1 MSDAEQMKWD
11 LSQLVEFDDV
21 SYILER
27 MGAAVE
33 ATQEFR
39 AKHRGKIASY
49 DSKHVVELLEG
60 KDNLELE
67 FEGALKYARL
77 FYDADM
83 THPDAPKLHDRFMNT
98 STQMRQLVAFVDLEL
113 GELLSSHPE
122 MVNDPVLAEYRHHL
136 ERILRKIPYM
146 LSEVEEQMAIVKDK
160 NGIRAW
166 SNLQGDWLS
175 TRTFEL
181 EIDGEVRTL
190 PYGEIIQYYL
200 NPNRYLRR
208 GAHESVY
215 QKLGEDHILWSTAL
229 RSVCSDHLEMTKIRG
244 WESPL
249 TQSLI
254 ANDVD
259 DDTINALMNTI
270 EKNVGVY
277 QDYLRLKAKV
287 LELKRLGNWDILAP
301 LPDTPEKKFTWNESR
316 KMVSEAYHEF
326 DAEVGQ
332 WIEEMYERRHIDGVV
347 RNGKRSGA
355 YCSTWH
361 NGKSAYILQS
371 FSGTMSDVFTQAHE
385 LGHSMHAHLGTRAQR
400 PTNYQ
405 ISYCVAETGSIFGE
419 LLIADK
425 LLSMAETKEEKRAVL
440 STVLD
445 EFGETAFQVSTRFW
459 FETMLYQAL
468 KDGKY
473 LNGEYVSQL
482 WVEARDK
489 MYGDVVEWL
498 PEMKWWW
505 TFKLHFFMPGF
516 RYYNY
521 PYVYAQLFVYAMYRL
536 YKEQGKDFVPKLKAL
551 LAAGSSR
558 SPRDLAAEIGFDI
571 TTEEFWQK
579 GIDQFKEFVS
589 EFEKTL

>member
-1 MSDAEQMKWD
+1 MSDTEQMKWD

-39 AKHRGKIASY
+39 AKHRGRIADY
-49 DSKHVVELLEG
+49 DAGKVLELLEN
-60 KDNLELE
+60 KDMLELE
-67 FEGALKYARL
+67 FEGAIKYARL

-83 THPDAPKLHDRFMNT
+83 THPDAPRLHDRFMNT

-113 GELLSSHPE
+113 GELLKKHPGL
-122 MVNDPVLAEYRHHL
+122 VDDSLLAEYKHHL
-136 ERILRKIPYM
+136 ERILRRIPYM
-146 LSEVEEQMAIVKDK
+146 LSEMEEQMAIVKDK

-175 TRTFEL
+175 TRTFDL
-181 EIDGEVRTL
+181 EVDGEVKTL
-190 PYGEIIQYYL
+190 PYGEIIQYYQSA
-200 NPNRYLRR
+200 NRSLRKR
-208 GAHESVY
+208 AHESVY
-215 QKLGEDHILWSTAL
+215 QKLGDDNILWSTAL
-229 RSVCSDHLEMTKIRG
+229 RSVCSDHLEMTKIRN

-259 DDTINALMNTI
+259 EETISALMNTI
-270 EKNVGVY
+270 EKNVGVF
-277 QDYLRLKAKV
+277 QDYLKLKAKV
-287 LELKRLGNWDILAP
+287 LGLKRLANWDIYAP
-301 LPDTPEKKFTWNESR
+301 LPDTPEKKFTWDESR
-316 KMVSEAYHEF
+316 AMVSEAYREF
-326 DAEVGQ
+326 DAEVGE
-332 WIEEMYERRHIDGVV
+332 WIGEMYEKRHIDGVV

-371 FSGTMSDVFTQAHE
+371 FNGTMSDVFTQAHE
-385 LGHSMHAHLGTRAQR
+385 LGHSMHAYLGTRAQK

-425 LLSMAETKEEKRAVL
+425 LLSMAENKDERRAVL

-445 EFGETAFQVSTRFW
+445 EFGEAAFQVSTRFW

-473 LNGEYVSQL
+473 LNGEYVSDL

-489 MYGDVVEWL
+489 MYGDAVEWL

-505 TFKLHFFMPGF
+505 TFKLHFYMPGF

-536 YKEQGKDFVPKLKAL
+536 YKEQGKEFVPKLKAL

-571 TTEEFWQK
+571 ATEEFWQK
-579 GIDQFKEFVS
+579 GIDQFKEFVK
-589 EFEKTL
+589 EFEATL